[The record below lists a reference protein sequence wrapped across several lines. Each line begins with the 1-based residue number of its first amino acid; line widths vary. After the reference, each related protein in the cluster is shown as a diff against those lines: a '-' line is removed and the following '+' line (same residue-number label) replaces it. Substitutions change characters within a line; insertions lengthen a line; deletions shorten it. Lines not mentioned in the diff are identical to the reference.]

1 MERDIVSNNLNTSN
15 QASVKVSEVE
25 IKANKGNI
33 KRSKRV
39 IETKLLRTMY
49 MEKYEVNGQSKQIEN
64 GLER

>member
-1 MERDIVSNNLNTSN
+1 VERDIVSNNLNTSN

-49 MEKYEVNGQSKQIEN
+49 MKKYEVNGQSKQIEN